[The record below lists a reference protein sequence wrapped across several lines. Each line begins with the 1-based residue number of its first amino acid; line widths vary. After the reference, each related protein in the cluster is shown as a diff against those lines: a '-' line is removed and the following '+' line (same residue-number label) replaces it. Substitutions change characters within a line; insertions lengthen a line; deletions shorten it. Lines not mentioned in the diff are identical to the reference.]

1 MLMTVAQQQA
11 WLRQQARLRQQA
23 VWRTYSLAY
32 VPTPDWLA
40 GYLGIVQ
47 PDAIFLPPTFRNKGG
62 GRRAV
67 TGQGRAVTGQGR
79 AWKLLLLPSPVLY
92 LASLRHCSSLCR

>member
-1 MLMTVAQQQA
+1 M
-11 WLRQQARLRQQA
+11 
-23 VWRTYSLAY
+23 WRTYSLAY

-67 TGQGRAVTGQGR
+67 TGQGRA
-79 AWKLLLLPSPVLY
+79 WKLLLLPSPVLY